1 MKQNRH
7 LINILAAGALTLTA
21 PLPALAAEPGDAG
34 KAFVDAPQSVF
45 PLLERSTRLDMIDYY
60 NSNLATA
67 SKNNLDGQS
76 RITAMSPK
84 QLDLE
89 MTGSSTASL
98 VIMPGTQGL
107 IGIITTVATPAADS
121 RIDFYTPEWEHLTT
135 ENYFKRPELA
145 DWLTAEGK
153 QNMGDVEAF
162 VPFVLMSYSI
172 NPDSGE
178 LTVTNNTSAFLP
190 QEISEMVEGY
200 LKPSL
205 TYTWNGKKFQL
216 KK

>member
-1 MKQNRH
+1 MS
-7 LINILAAGALTLTA
+7 IIA
-21 PLPALAAEPGDAG
+21 PLPAIATEPSEAG

-45 PLLERSTRLDMIDYY
+45 PLLDRMTRLDMVDYY
-60 NSNLATA
+60 NSNLATQ
-67 SKNNLDGQS
+67 SKNNLDGKS
-76 RITAMSPK
+76 RITAMTPS

-98 VIMPGTQGL
+98 ILMPGTPG
-107 IGIITTVATPAADS
+107 IISIITTVATPAADS
-121 RIDFYTPEWEHLTT
+121 RIDFYNSSWEHLTT

-145 DWLTAEGK
+145 DWLTPEGK

-162 VPFVLMSYSI
+162 VPFVLMSYSL
-172 NPDSGE
+172 NPESGE
-178 LTVTNNTSAFLP
+178 MTVTNNTSSFLP